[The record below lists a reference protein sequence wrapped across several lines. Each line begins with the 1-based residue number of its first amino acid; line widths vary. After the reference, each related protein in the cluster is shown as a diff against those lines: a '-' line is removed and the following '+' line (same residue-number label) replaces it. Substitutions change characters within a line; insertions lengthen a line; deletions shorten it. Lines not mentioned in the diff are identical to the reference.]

1 MNISA
6 FNTALSAISAFG
18 KKFNVS
24 ANNVANLNTNDFKR
38 SQVTLTEQEAG
49 GVGAKVETDDTP
61 GAPVPE
67 FLGEKGT
74 DLSNVEFE
82 HEVVDQ
88 IIAQRGMEAN
98 LKTLKTADQMTKSV
112 IDILA

>member
-1 MNISA
+1 MKISG
-6 FNTALSAISAFG
+6 FYSALSAISAFG

-38 SQVTLTEQEAG
+38 SRVTMAEQRPG
-49 GVGAKVETDDTP
+49 GVKAEVEKDNTP

-74 DLSNVEFE
+74 ELSNVELQD
-82 HEVVDQ
+82 EVVDQ
-88 IIAQRGMEAN
+88 IIAQRGIEAN
-98 LKTLKTADQMTKSV
+98 LKTVKTADQITKSV